1 MQSMD
6 FLRFVSFGFFLELFS
21 MVDCSVSQVT
31 TTK

>member
-21 MVDCSVSQVT
+21 MVYCSVSQVSQ
-31 TTK
+31 